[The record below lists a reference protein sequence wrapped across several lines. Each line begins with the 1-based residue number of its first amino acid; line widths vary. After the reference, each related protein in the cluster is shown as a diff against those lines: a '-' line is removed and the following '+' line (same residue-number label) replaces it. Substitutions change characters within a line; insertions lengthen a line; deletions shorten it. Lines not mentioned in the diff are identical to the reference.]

1 MAFSRKAKVTA
12 VFIVIIAAVAVYA
25 LLPYAV
31 SSDVSTLQNNQTAYV
46 YGTVQGRYA
55 LGQTSVF
62 GLNTTSGMVY
72 VIWNGTTPSI
82 GEKVLVHGIYKGG
95 DLFSVNIGVIEATSV
110 FPWYI

>member
-1 MAFSRKAKVTA
+1 MAFSRKAKVATVIA
-12 VFIVIIAAVAVYA
+12 VAIAAVAVYA

-31 SSDVSTLQNNQTAYV
+31 SSNVSTLQNNQTAYV

-82 GEKVLVHGIYKGG
+82 GAKVLVHGTYKGG
-95 DLFSVNIGVIEATSV
+95 DLFSVNIGVIEATNV
-110 FPWYI
+110 IPWLL